1 MSLPK
6 LWSLH
11 HILLLSVFTGAANGY
26 HNYRWPQ
33 CIYSSSDFS
42 DMVFLD
48 SYYFNKYLYV
58 QFNSTVGRFV
68 GFTEFGVRTAENWNK
83 DPAIIQQL
91 KAKVD
96 TFCKPN
102 AELYKTA
109 IHDKAVAPVVKLS
122 LVKQGD
128 SRHPSLLMCSAY
140 DFYPEK
146 IKVSWLRDGAVVT
159 SDVTST
165 EKMANGD
172 WYHQIHTE
180 LEYTPKAGEKISC
193 MVEHAGFKK
202 PMIYDWNPPL
212 PEFEWN
218 GPLLFTAGA
227 AGLMLGIITAA
238 AGFIYYKSTSTDEIL
253 VLH

>member
-6 LWSLH
+6 LWGFH

-26 HNYRWPQ
+26 YNYHLSK
-33 CIYSSSDFS
+33 CIYNSSDFS

-48 SYYFNKYLYV
+48 GYYFNKYLYV
-58 QFNSTVGRFV
+58 QFNSTVGKFV
-68 GFTEFGVRTAENWNK
+68 GFTEFGVKAAENWNK
-83 DPAIIQQL
+83 DPAILQQFR
-91 KAKVD
+91 AEVD
-96 TFCKPN
+96 RFCKPN

-109 IHDKAVAPVVKLS
+109 IHDKAVAPAVKLS

-146 IKVSWLRDGAVVT
+146 IKVSWLRDGVVVT

-165 EKMANGD
+165 EKMPNGD

-193 MVEHAGFKK
+193 MVEHAGFQK

-218 GPLLFTAGA
+218 TPLLFTAGA
-227 AGLMLGIITAA
+227 AGLMLEIIIAA
-238 AGFIYYKSTSTDEIL
+238 AGFIYYKSTSTDEIP